1 MRLLILSFF
10 FLLLGCNTYFKTEK
24 IYICGDHPCKSTKEA
39 KEYLDKT
46 RVENIIRKYSDH
58 ISIPI
63 IVQDGSEKKR

>member
-39 KEYLDKT
+39 KEYFD
-46 RVENIIRKYSDH
+46 NN
-58 ISIPI
+58 ISIEVYAI
-63 IVQDGSEKKR
+63 SSDKNNDENHTL